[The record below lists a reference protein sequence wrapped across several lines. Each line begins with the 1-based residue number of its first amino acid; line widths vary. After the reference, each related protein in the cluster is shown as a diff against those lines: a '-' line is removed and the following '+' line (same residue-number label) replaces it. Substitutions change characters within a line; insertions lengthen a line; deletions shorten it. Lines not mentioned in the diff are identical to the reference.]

1 MYRYTVHQTIETIRL
16 ELDDRSEGEGG
27 GAEALWK
34 KADGVAAEEINH
46 WTTCICP
53 SGLGQ

>member
-16 ELDDRSEGEGG
+16 ELNDRSEGEGG